1 MKVMVEKED
10 ETLPRDL
17 PTSLARD
24 THAMAR
30 QNPFGAGHL
39 LGFRRL
45 LFGDR
50 VAEVLLSISI
60 VVLGG
65 STAPSLFTGYFS
77 RIAAASSNER

>member
-1 MKVMVEKED
+1 MKVMVEKEN

-39 LGFRRL
+39 PGFRRL

-50 VAEVLLSISI
+50 VEVLLSISI
-60 VVLGG
+60 VVLG
-65 STAPSLFTGYFS
+65 
-77 RIAAASSNER
+77 